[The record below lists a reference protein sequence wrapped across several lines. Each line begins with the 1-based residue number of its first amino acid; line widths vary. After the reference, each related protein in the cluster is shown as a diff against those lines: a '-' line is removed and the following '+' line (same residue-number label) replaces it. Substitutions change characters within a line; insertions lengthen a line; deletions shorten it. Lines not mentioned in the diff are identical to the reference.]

1 MSNKKYLWAFDIS
14 LRNTGLAIYDL
25 EEKKF
30 IYVGSFL
37 TEKIYAT
44 KQYKGLNLHALKL
57 KRITEWIKELYLKYP
72 PEVVAMEQ
80 IISKKKKTAKGFAFA
95 QHNDIIALS
104 KVHGVIQCMLWKFP
118 MEIYSPTTIKKHVIK
133 GNASKDL
140 VQDILKL
147 RFPYI
152 DFQDDDQSDAVAV
165 AVTYLVEK
173 GLIEWKKPLI
183 KDVVKT
189 RRENDL

>member
-14 LRNTGLAIYDL
+14 LKNTGLAIYDL
-25 EEKKF
+25 EEEKF

-57 KRITEWIKELYLKYP
+57 KRITEWIKELYVKYS

-80 IISKKKKTAKGFAFA
+80 IISKKKKTANGFAFA

-118 MEIYSPTTIKKHVIK
+118 MEIYSPTTIKKHVVK

-183 KDVVKT
+183 KDVIKNKKG
-189 RRENDL
+189 E